1 MNNKYHML
9 AHRNRTLFEAKMLNE
24 IMQFGVQRALFEKM
38 RSRGNNSSREN
49 ASDQFKVQI
58 NSHGKLDEFK
68 GDDNNM
74 IQPIDEMGEI
84 INDLSKEIEA
94 EDIIKRSDTY
104 ERSGTLRIDP
114 LQELFD
120 FKSLLQ

>member
-1 MNNKYHML
+1 M
-9 AHRNRTLFEAKMLNE
+9 
-24 IMQFGVQRALFEKM
+24 
-38 RSRGNNSSREN
+38 
-49 ASDQFKVQI
+49 QI

-68 GDDNNM
+68 DDNNM
-74 IQPIDEMGEI
+74 AIQPIDEMGEI

-114 LQELFD
+114 L
-120 FKSLLQ
+120 